1 MTSFFNYQ
9 SEILQKRNQIAL
21 LAKIHKLDSMIDRSW
36 KQKEKV
42 KCFIFPPKLKNPNQH
57 QQTPKQ
63 LLQNPIKK

>member
-1 MTSFFNYQ
+1 
-9 SEILQKRNQIAL
+9 
-21 LAKIHKLDSMIDRSW
+21 MIDRSW